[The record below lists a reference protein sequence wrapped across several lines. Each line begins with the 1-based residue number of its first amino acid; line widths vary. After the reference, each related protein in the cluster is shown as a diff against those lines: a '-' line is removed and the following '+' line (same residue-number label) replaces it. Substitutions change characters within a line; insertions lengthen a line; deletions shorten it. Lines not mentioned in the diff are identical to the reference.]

1 MKLSIRDALAGGGQ
15 LLAGAALLIGAVGG
29 VALENQVSPAD
40 QLPNLSPVAS
50 SPSGFRCPSGY
61 EQTNGTDPDTQSEFV
76 TCDNGRIIVTKRDGG
91 EPVAFDTLTGRFL
104 SQPEMEEIR

>member
-40 QLPNLSPVAS
+40 QLPNLNPVAS
-50 SPSGFRCPSGY
+50 SPSGFSCPSGY
-61 EQTNGTDPDTQSEFV
+61 EQTNGTDPDTQGAFT
-76 TCDNGRIIVTKRDGG
+76 TCDNGRYIITKRDGANA
-91 EPVAFDTLTGRFL
+91 VAFDTLTGKFVSVESL
-104 SQPEMEEIR
+104 P